1 VKVESLGVVIGDS
14 KEIEDAMCQLTTE
27 QIKNLGTLTEKQEEL
42 LKEAQEY
49 LKEGK
54 CSLAFEK
61 ILFLSYP
68 Q

>member
-54 CSLAFEK
+54 CNLAFEK